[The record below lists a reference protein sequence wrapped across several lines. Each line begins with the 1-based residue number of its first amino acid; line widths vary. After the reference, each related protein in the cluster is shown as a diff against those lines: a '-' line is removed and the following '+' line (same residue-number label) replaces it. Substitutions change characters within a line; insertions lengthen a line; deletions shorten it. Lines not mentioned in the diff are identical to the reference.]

1 MTHDT
6 SLTTTSILALFQT
19 TKEERQSFVSD
30 VLSKIES
37 GDVDPL
43 KIHLQVKCTEDV
55 MKLLTS
61 NSIYREAVVAEA
73 EKQGKKT
80 FDFHNSKFELKE
92 VGVKYDWSKCEDP
105 VLTELLATQAGLEC
119 EIKARQG
126 MLKTVNPKE
135 GLTITDKDSGET
147 FTVYPPAKSSTT
159 NVAVTLK

>member
-1 MTHDT
+1 MTNDT

-92 VGVKYDWSKCEDP
+92 VGVKYDWSKCNDTT
-105 VLTELLATQAGLEC
+105 LDLLIMQQERIDF
-119 EIKARQG
+119 EVKARQDF
-126 MLKTVNPKE
+126 LKTVPAKGIE
-135 GLTITDKDSGET
+135 IRHEDELITI
-147 FTVYPPAKSSTT
+147 YPPAKSSTT